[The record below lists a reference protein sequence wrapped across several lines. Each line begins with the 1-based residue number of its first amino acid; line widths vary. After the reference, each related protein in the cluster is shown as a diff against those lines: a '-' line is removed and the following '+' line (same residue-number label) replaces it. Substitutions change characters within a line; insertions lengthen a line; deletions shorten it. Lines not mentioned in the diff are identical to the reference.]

1 MTDLLT
7 TIHFLA
13 FIGFGSL
20 ALASRSSVFKFEFSN
35 IWRILYY
42 TFSRFSTR
50 QNGYSPPIL
59 GDKVGYVPYYN
70 NVEYNIRSFKLPR

>member
-35 IWRILYY
+35 IRRILYY
-42 TFSRFSTR
+42 TSSRVLVLDRMDIHPLSLVMKLDT
-50 QNGYSPPIL
+50 SLIIIML
-59 GDKVGYVPYYN
+59 
-70 NVEYNIRSFKLPR
+70 NIT